1 SKNVQYIV
9 PIEYSDFIGILGI
22 ISQQR
27 FILSNYNE
35 ELIKNVAKS
44 MTLSLSNV
52 KIYRS
57 QAENEK
63 NSEIESMIRKIG
75 EEYKPKLINVLN
87 NTELIALKNYN
98 KRESIKFLGE
108 IKKDVIHLYN
118 LTIDLVKYTKKHGK
132 NKQAYNI
139 NEIIENA
146 LNIIYI
152 PTEIKVNKKFGEL
165 PKTDVYYDELL
176 RTFTNILSNSVE
188 AIVDK
193 GTIEIATRYDNI
205 NNRIIVVIEDSG
217 SGIDSKIIQDIFS
230 PLFTTRKENAGIG
243 LSLAKRVIEEHG
255 GKIQVLSKE
264 GDGTTIRIVL
274 PVM

>member
-1 SKNVQYIV
+1 
-9 PIEYSDFIGILGI
+9 
-22 ISQQR
+22 
-27 FILSNYNE
+27 
-35 ELIKNVAKS
+35 
-44 MTLSLSNV
+44 M
-52 KIYRS
+52 
-57 QAENEK
+57 
-63 NSEIESMIRKIG
+63 
-75 EEYKPKLINVLN
+75 
-87 NTELIALKNYN
+87 
-98 KRESIKFLGE
+98 
-108 IKKDVIHLYN
+108 
-118 LTIDLVKYTKKHGK
+118 
-132 NKQAYNI
+132 
-139 NEIIENA
+139 
-146 LNIIYI
+146 
-152 PTEIKVNKKFGEL
+152 
-165 PKTDVYYDELL
+165 
-176 RTFTNILSNSVE
+176 SNSVE